1 VITCVRNHAE
11 AGAHRVT
18 CPDHEGWAINPGE
31 CPGCLPRAAEVG
43 FLCTPCYERA
53 VAAVAA
59 WSDFE
64 AAVRAAEGRLV
75 SPAGGPKGAAPSG
88 YSNLTLSFL
97 TLDECRGFLASRSGR
112 TVDRW
117 VHDEAGAR
125 DAIRFAAAAERAYR
139 DLEVEVREKQV
150 VKERCPECGFIAP
163 HGNVTHDERGATV
176 VSCPFCSHELA
187 RIRPDVHRWVGSA
200 DCEVTIHDE
209 CRNVD
214 CRCDCHQL
222 GAQSRPGGVQALW
235 DADQHTVTSHVRV
248 GRATHTWREPV
259 KGPDGVRWIT
269 HRIRGTVLRDF
280 HEMYRADWAV
290 QDALTIEHTIE
301 RTAA

>member
-1 VITCVRNHAE
+1 
-11 AGAHRVT
+11 
-18 CPDHEGWAINPGE
+18 
-31 CPGCLPRAAEVG
+31 
-43 FLCTPCYERA
+43 
-53 VAAVAA
+53 
-59 WSDFE
+59 
-64 AAVRAAEGRLV
+64 VRAPPTAASCPPE
-75 SPAGGPKGAAPSG
+75 GGPKGAAPSG

-97 TLDECRGFLASRSGR
+97 TLDECRGFLASRGSR
-112 TVDRW
+112 TVDLW

-176 VSCPFCSHELA
+176 VTCPFCSHELA
-187 RIRPDVHRWVGSA
+187 RIRPDVHRWAGSA

-248 GRATHTWREPV
+248 GRAAHTWREPV
-259 KGPDGVRWIT
+259 KGTDGAVRWIT
-269 HRIRGTVLRDF
+269 HRIPGTVLRDF
-280 HEMYRADWAV
+280 HQMYRADWTV
-290 QDALTIEHTIE
+290 QNALTIEHTTE